1 MRLVTSASVVALLGS
16 FPAFGADTHPDF
28 TGMWTRGLTATTPF
42 RAPPSGP
49 GPVSSVLEAGLNK
62 DDSGVVYRQGDHR
75 APILQPWA
83 AEAVRVHAETEHAG
97 KPVRSPKE
105 TCAPMGVPY
114 ILQLNLRA
122 QILDRGDHI
131 AFLYEQLQQPRIVPI
146 NAAHPANVKPSWY
159 GNSVAH
165 WEGDTLVVDTVG
177 LDKRSWVD
185 AFGTPHTDKMHVV
198 ERYRLRGPNALDVN
212 FTVEDPGAFTTPWS
226 AVVTYAKD
234 RTTVEPFTEIVCA
247 ENNLDVSTGEFY
259 PIPTAERADF

>member
-1 MRLVTSASVVALLGS
+1 MRLITSAAVVALVAS
-16 FPAFGADTHPDF
+16 FPTFGADTHPDF

-198 ERYRLRGPNALDVN
+198 ERYRLRGANALDVN
-212 FTVEDPGAFTTPWS
+212 FTVEDPGACLLYT
-226 AVVTYAKD
+226 
-234 RTTVEPFTEIVCA
+234 
-247 ENNLDVSTGEFY
+247 
-259 PIPTAERADF
+259 